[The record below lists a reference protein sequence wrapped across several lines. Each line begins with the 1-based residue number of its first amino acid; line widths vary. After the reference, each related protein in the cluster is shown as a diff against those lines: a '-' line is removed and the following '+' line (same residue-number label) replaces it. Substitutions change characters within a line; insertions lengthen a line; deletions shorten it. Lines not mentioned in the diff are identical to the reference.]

1 MANNRR
7 REGFQERTNSIQRE
21 NLSETRYEGMG
32 PRASASRRGTG
43 SMAFRL
49 GCLAGFMMAI
59 GVCACD
65 KKPEAESESES
76 TSEPAATATA
86 KATARKAVS
95 QGKFVPAE
103 PTMSPADEKLA
114 KHIVGAISRG
124 ARAAYA
130 REPFPDAVLCRSAV
144 PVPTVVPKA
153 QTYEP
158 HEKDFLRGSDRDTG
172 WKCLK
177 FELTNPF
184 RCQYGYIAGGPYKS
198 AERGN
203 KDAPK
208 EDKTGAPT
216 GFEAYAECDFDGD
229 GETSLYARTGT
240 IVNGKITF
248 AKNYLFIDKKGE

>member
-7 REGFQERTNSIQRE
+7 LEGFQERTNSIQGE
-21 NLSETRYEGMG
+21 ILSGSRYEGMG

-43 SMAFRL
+43 SMAFRA

-65 KKPEAESESES
+65 KKQGAES
-76 TSEPAATATA
+76 TPEPAATATA
-86 KATARKAVS
+86 TATATARKAVS
-95 QGKFVPAE
+95 KGKFVPAE

-114 KHIVGAISRG
+114 KDMVGAISRG
-124 ARAAYA
+124 ATAAYE
-130 REPFPDAVLCRSAV
+130 REQSTDPRHVLCRSAE
-144 PVPTVVPKA
+144 PVPAEVPKA

-177 FELTNPF
+177 LGLTIPF

-208 EDKTGAPT
+208 EDKAGAPT

-240 IVNGKITF
+240 IVNGRITF
-248 AKNYLFIDKKGE
+248 GKKYWFIDKKGE